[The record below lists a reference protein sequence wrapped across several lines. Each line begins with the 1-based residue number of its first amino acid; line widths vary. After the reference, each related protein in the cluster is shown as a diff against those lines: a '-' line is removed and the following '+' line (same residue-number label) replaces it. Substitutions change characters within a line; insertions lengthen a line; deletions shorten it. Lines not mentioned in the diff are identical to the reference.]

1 MVLESNTLDFLFLND
16 GKDGVGTPGEDGKT
30 LYTWF
35 KYSQNSDGS
44 DMTDDPT
51 DAIYIGISYNNESQA
66 ESTNPSDYDWT
77 KIKGRDGD
85 SGADA
90 YTVILTNENISFAI
104 DNNNVPLSDQ
114 SKTCEVIVLKGTEL
128 KTDFTIGDISSTT
141 GITTSISNHI
151 ITLSVSTS
159 AAITSDSGEISIP
172 ITVDGIQFEKVI
184 SFSVSKQGI
193 QGESGDNAK
202 SLDLYSSSYIVAF
215 DSNSNLKDSS
225 DIILTASQQNYDDGI
240 IWSTLPSV
248 TLGTVSGNTNQRTLS
263 PSLFST
269 NTQIKITITSGEL
282 SDVVTIVKVQDGK
295 IGEKGES
302 GNDAYTIILSNE
314 SHIFAGNT
322 TSALPTST
330 KCEVIAYKGTTQMPV
345 TIGTISGLPTGM
357 TAPISNNGANNP
369 YFSPT
374 VTSEMTTK
382 SGTLEIPITVDGKT
396 FTKYFSYSLALQGE
410 QGSNGISVSS
420 VSVQYYQSTS
430 ATELIGGSW
439 STDRPTWEDGKYIW
453 SKQITTLSNG
463 TSSETDPVCITGGTG
478 STGATGR
485 SIEDIVTEYYLSTS
499 KTEQIGGSWLETQPD
514 WSSGHYVWTRSKI
527 IYSNPSSTEYKNI
540 ICDTTWESM
549 QSQIDTITE
558 TMSGVEQKVDAN
570 TKSITGKVWQTDI
583 TNSINNYDNTTTKE
597 LRDRVTQTEAD
608 ITGIQNT
615 VSDVQTTLTT
625 KADGSTVTE
634 LQKTVTEN
642 KQDADSFKTTVEQTY
657 ATKDSLNDYSTTEQ
671 VQSAIEQKAESILGT
686 VTDSEGN
693 TSTYQ
698 GTLVGLATQVKDAEG
713 NITQLQQTSEEV
725 SIKAGNAEKLA
736 LESKVLA
743 VNLSVESMN
752 VATDTDGNNGSY
764 SNCKTSV
771 KVFYGIEDVTAYST
785 ITCTPSTGVTGSWN
799 ATSKVYTVSNMT
811 VDNGMVTITGTYK
824 VTIDGSEQ
832 TLTDTKTFSISKS
845 KQGIVGSKGDKGE
858 SLTISSRSIT
868 YQRSSSGTNPP
879 TGEWTETIPERTTGS
894 SESATTATLD
904 DNGVL
909 TYSDGATLDD
919 DGVLTVNNTDM
930 QLSSDGT
937 LSTALEDLKYLWTR
951 TIVTYSDGTS
961 TTSYSVS
968 CDGDDGKGIKS
979 TDITYQASSSGTSE
993 PTGTWESSIPN
1004 VPEGSFLWTRT
1015 VYTYSDD
1022 TTSIAY
1028 SVSKIGKQGEQGI
1041 SVKSITPE
1049 YYLSTSSTEV
1059 TGGNWVTIPPIKT
1072 NSTYIWK
1079 REHTIYE
1086 DNTESYSSAV
1096 LDQSLNELFNVT
1108 SELTVGQEEISAEIK
1123 DARGSYTSLKAS
1135 LEGVKSTVTEGYTD
1149 AINKVE
1155 SNFNQ
1160 RADNIELS
1168 VAQKENIP
1176 VTAVRYI
1183 RDWLYGIKD
1192 ASSIDNKWVECDV
1205 IAQNTNIASGITPT
1219 YKNSSLTALTV
1230 SNPEYYTD
1238 GMLLD
1243 EALERY
1249 ISSTENSCL
1258 EIDLGDI
1265 YYNIDY
1271 IRVWHYYED
1280 NRVYNH
1286 KMQIST
1292 DGVSWVTIY
1301 DSDITGGYAETSY
1314 GKVYYLNNAA
1324 VAENIA
1330 LLNISANQIESRI
1343 ENIEGSYS
1351 SIKEQADKIES
1362 IVGSESED
1370 GATGLISSI
1379 NNLDNLIAKLR
1390 SEYEEYKS
1398 DSGTS
1403 ISTLTQ
1409 TMNEITSRIA
1419 TVEGNTRDISE
1430 IRQDAKGWQALFA
1443 QLDMYDMPE
1452 ITTNISIDINGI
1464 TVTNPTTRQQTK
1476 ITIDEFSG
1484 WYNNEKIFWIDKDT
1498 TKTRR
1503 LLCEKGW
1510 DTGTDFIK
1518 MTTNSYTYSDGR
1530 TLNGVAYI
1538 KSGGSS

>member
-1 MVLESNTLDFLFLND
+1 M
-16 GKDGVGTPGEDGKT
+16 
-30 LYTWF
+30 
-35 KYSQNSDGS
+35 
-44 DMTDDPT
+44 
-51 DAIYIGISYNNESQA
+51 
-66 ESTNPSDYDWT
+66 
-77 KIKGRDGD
+77 
-85 SGADA
+85 
-90 YTVILTNENISFAI
+90 
-104 DNNNVPLSDQ
+104 
-114 SKTCEVIVLKGTEL
+114 
-128 KTDFTIGDISSTT
+128 
-141 GITTSISNHI
+141 
-151 ITLSVSTS
+151 
-159 AAITSDSGEISIP
+159 
-172 ITVDGIQFEKVI
+172 
-184 SFSVSKQGI
+184 
-193 QGESGDNAK
+193 
-202 SLDLYSSSYIVAF
+202 
-215 DSNSNLKDSS
+215 
-225 DIILTASQQNYDDGI
+225 
-240 IWSTLPSV
+240 
-248 TLGTVSGNTNQRTLS
+248 
-263 PSLFST
+263 
-269 NTQIKITITSGEL
+269 
-282 SDVVTIVKVQDGK
+282 
-295 IGEKGES
+295 
-302 GNDAYTIILSNE
+302 
-314 SHIFAGNT
+314 
-322 TSALPTST
+322 
-330 KCEVIAYKGTTQMPV
+330 
-345 TIGTISGLPTGM
+345 
-357 TAPISNNGANNP
+357 
-369 YFSPT
+369 
-374 VTSEMTTK
+374 
-382 SGTLEIPITVDGKT
+382 
-396 FTKYFSYSLALQGE
+396 
-410 QGSNGISVSS
+410 
-420 VSVQYYQSTS
+420 
-430 ATELIGGSW
+430 
-439 STDRPTWEDGKYIW
+439 
-453 SKQITTLSNG
+453 
-463 TSSETDPVCITGGTG
+463 
-478 STGATGR
+478 
-485 SIEDIVTEYYLSTS
+485 
-499 KTEQIGGSWLETQPD
+499 
-514 WSSGHYVWTRSKI
+514 
-527 IYSNPSSTEYKNI
+527 
-540 ICDTTWESM
+540 
-549 QSQIDTITE
+549 
-558 TMSGVEQKVDAN
+558 
-570 TKSITGKVWQTDI
+570 
-583 TNSINNYDNTTTKE
+583 
-597 LRDRVTQTEAD
+597 
-608 ITGIQNT
+608 
-615 VSDVQTTLTT
+615 
-625 KADGSTVTE
+625 
-634 LQKTVTEN
+634 
-642 KQDADSFKTTVEQTY
+642 
-657 ATKDSLNDYSTTEQ
+657 
-671 VQSAIEQKAESILGT
+671 
-686 VTDSEGN
+686 
-693 TSTYQ
+693 
-698 GTLVGLATQVKDAEG
+698 
-713 NITQLQQTSEEV
+713 
-725 SIKAGNAEKLA
+725 
-736 LESKVLA
+736 
-743 VNLSVESMN
+743 
-752 VATDTDGNNGSY
+752 
-764 SNCKTSV
+764 
-771 KVFYGIEDVTAYST
+771 
-785 ITCTPSTGVTGSWN
+785 
-799 ATSKVYTVSNMT
+799 
-811 VDNGMVTITGTYK
+811 
-824 VTIDGSEQ
+824 
-832 TLTDTKTFSISKS
+832 
-845 KQGIVGSKGDKGE
+845 
-858 SLTISSRSIT
+858 
-868 YQRSSSGTNPP
+868 
-879 TGEWTETIPERTTGS
+879 
-894 SESATTATLD
+894 
-904 DNGVL
+904 L

-937 LSTALEDLKYLWTR
+937 LSTTLEDLKYLWTR

-1041 SVKSITPE
+1041 SVKSVTPE

-1108 SELTVGQEEISAEIK
+1108 SELTVGQEEISAGIK
-1123 DARGSYTSLKAS
+1123 DARGSYTSSKES
-1135 LEGVKSTVTEGYTD
+1135 LEGVKSTVTECYTD

-1230 SNPEYYTD
+1230 LNPEYYTD

-1258 EIDLGDI
+1258 EIDLGDV
-1265 YYNIDY
+1265 YY

-1314 GKVYYLNNAA
+1314 GKVYYLNNATI
-1324 VAENIA
+1324 AENITS
-1330 LLNISANQIESRI
+1330 LNISSNQIESRV
-1343 ENIEGSYS
+1343 ENIEGNFS

-1379 NNLDNLIAKLR
+1379 NNLDNLIVKLR
-1390 SEYEEYKS
+1390 SEYEQYKS

-1452 ITTNISIDINGI
+1452 IITNISIDINGI
-1464 TVTNPTTRQQTK
+1464 TVTNPTTKQQTR

-1510 DTGTDFIK
+1510 DTGADFIK

-1530 TLNGVAYI
+1530 TLNGVAYV